1 MAEKSRSAPESRE
14 AEPSELADIIRESW
28 FGFGPREN
36 PEALAALEELLA
48 QHERAL
54 VAAEAALAAGDIA
67 VLGWRLATEAGNR
80 PTPE

>member
-1 MAEKSRSAPESRE
+1 MSESRSAPESRE
-14 AEPSELADIIRESW
+14 AEPSELADIIRQSW

-54 VAAEAALAAGDIA
+54 SAAEAALRLGETAAN
-67 VLGWRLATEAGNR
+67 GWQAARDE
-80 PTPE
+80 